1 MVSKV
6 VILGERVSGTSFMQS
21 LISYN
26 TKLKIDQSFGHKHFL
41 QDIVKISKTDTTD
54 TLFLFITR
62 DIMEWLQSFHNNTF
76 HADLPIRRCDN
87 FSKFIRMEWK
97 CIEDETSGVSQT
109 NPKYGKEMMCERDHS
124 SGKRYENVIKMRTG
138 KIRHLLVDVGCY
150 VENFEHVKY
159 EDIRDNP
166 EQWLT
171 DLSKK
176 YNFIKNKSFV
186 PVNSVRGKGR
196 VAYKRKDYPPIS
208 EEDQIFIF
216 ENMSEEAEK
225 YLGYI

>member
-1 MVSKV
+1 MISKV

-21 LISYN
+21 LITYN
-26 TKLKIDQSFGHKHFL
+26 TNLKVDQTFGHKHFL
-41 QDIVKISKTDTTD
+41 QDTVKISKTDTTD

-62 DIMEWLQSFHNNTF
+62 DIMEWLQSFNNNTF
-76 HADLPIRRCDN
+76 HADLPIRRCTD

-97 CIEDETSGVSQT
+97 CIEDETSGVSQLD
-109 NPKYGKEMMCERDHS
+109 PKYGKEMMCERDHS
-124 SGKRYENVIKMRTG
+124 SGERYQNVIKMRTG

-159 EDIRDNP
+159 EYIRDNP
-166 EQWLT
+166 ERWLI
-171 DLSKK
+171 DLSNK
-176 YNFIKNKSFV
+176 YDIILKPYR
-186 PVNSVRGKGR
+186 PVKSVRGKGK

-208 EEDQIFIF
+208 EDDQLYIF
-216 ENMSEEAEK
+216 ENMSKEVEE